1 MAVSNENP
9 PLHPFHK
16 VLLSHHLDKLTRI
29 QRGIN
34 AIARTIYA
42 VQIERECAEEGAD
55 PAPWFNDNLQ
65 GGLLEGIT
73 MLVSS
78 AHSSL
83 ECLANRTGLDQ
94 DGEGAQ

>member
-1 MAVSNENP
+1 MASNNDFP
-9 PLHPFHK
+9 PLHSFHK

-29 QRGIN
+29 QRGID

-42 VQIERECAEEGAD
+42 VQIEQECAEEGAD
-55 PAPWFNDNLQ
+55 PAPWFNGNLQ
-65 GGLLEGIT
+65 GGLLEAIT

-83 ECLANRTGLDQ
+83 ECVTSRTGLDQ
-94 DGEGAQ
+94 DGEGAK

>member
-1 MAVSNENP
+1 MASSNDYP
-9 PLHPFHK
+9 PLHSFHK

-29 QRGIN
+29 QRGID

-42 VQIERECAEEGAD
+42 VQIERECAEEGAN
-55 PAPWFNDNLQ
+55 PVPWFNDTLQ

-73 MLVSS
+73 MLISS

-83 ECLANRTGLDQ
+83 ECLASRTGLDQ
-94 DGEGAQ
+94 DGEAAP